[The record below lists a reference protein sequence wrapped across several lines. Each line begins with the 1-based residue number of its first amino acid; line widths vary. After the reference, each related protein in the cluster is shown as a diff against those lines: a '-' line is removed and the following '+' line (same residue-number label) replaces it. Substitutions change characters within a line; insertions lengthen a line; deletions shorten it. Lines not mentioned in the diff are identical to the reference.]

1 MYDYLYY
8 NILSKITDI
17 KTLLKLRSLNI
28 KTKYYLDTHIMNKYY
43 QKPTRLVMIRHV
55 CFFCDQSFNNNLSF
69 YYLTNY
75 MSLDTKLGWITCS
88 NCQQYIEYSK
98 MRYYQEIA
106 YYIFTKNTKMKGMDL
121 TILPLPI
128 KKIYLNNEI
137 PLLKIPRSDGSISLG
152 YTHST
157 MIYISNWKVCLY
169 FKEINKNNQ
178 KMECYKV
185 YEFKEI
191 LKLNPD
197 LIDENLLNKYVPEIK
212 NYLNKFLH
220 SL

>member
-1 MYDYLYY
+1 
-8 NILSKITDI
+8 
-17 KTLLKLRSLNI
+17 
-28 KTKYYLDTHIMNKYY
+28 
-43 QKPTRLVMIRHV
+43 
-55 CFFCDQSFNNNLSF
+55 
-69 YYLTNY
+69 
-75 MSLDTKLGWITCS
+75 
-88 NCQQYIEYSK
+88 
-98 MRYYQEIA
+98 
-106 YYIFTKNTKMKGMDL
+106 MKGMDL